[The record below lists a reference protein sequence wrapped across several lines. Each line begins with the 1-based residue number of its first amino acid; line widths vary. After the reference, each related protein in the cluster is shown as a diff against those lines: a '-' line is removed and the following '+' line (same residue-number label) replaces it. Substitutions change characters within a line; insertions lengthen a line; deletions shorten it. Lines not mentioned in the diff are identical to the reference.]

1 MWILKYIQMLYVCMY
16 SFFYFLLNYC
26 FLPTEV
32 KRIVIWLV
40 DSSIVGL
47 YYMNWIVLS
56 NFLLQ
61 HDAQS
66 TFPNIL

>member
-1 MWILKYIQMLYVCMY
+1 MYVCIL
-16 SFFYFLLNYC
+16 FFIFYWIIV